1 MSPLGFAPFPSN
13 SGNYL
18 IYIEKSKANN
28 TSHWRGFYQIRPEY
42 SQIRT
47 ESKVFLINP
56 YKALERTAFML
67 NQAQGSEVY

>member
-1 MSPLGFAPFPSN
+1 MSPLGFALFPPK
-13 SGNYL
+13 SGNHL
-18 IYIEKSKANN
+18 IFFGKSKANN

-56 YKALERTAFML
+56 SRALKRNRFD
-67 NQAQGSEVY
+67 